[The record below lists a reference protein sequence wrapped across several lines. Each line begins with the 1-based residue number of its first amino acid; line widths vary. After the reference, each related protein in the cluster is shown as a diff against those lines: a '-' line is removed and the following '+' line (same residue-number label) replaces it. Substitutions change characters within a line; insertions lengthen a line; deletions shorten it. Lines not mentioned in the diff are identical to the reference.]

1 MKHQKSKMF
10 INQKLKEKFN
20 EEMVGA
26 ENEPALPG
34 KLQWKKEMAD
44 MFEDMTNPKKIQ
56 ERKLKEK
63 RRSFIKNKTK
73 KFGL

>member
-1 MKHQKSKMF
+1 MLVDKR
-10 INQKLKEKFN
+10 LKDKFN

-26 ENEPALPG
+26 ENEPALPS
-34 KLQWKKEMAD
+34 KLQWKKEMAE
-44 MFEDMTNPKKIQ
+44 MFEDMTNPQKIQ

-63 RRSFIKNKTK
+63 RRSFIINKIK

>member
-1 MKHQKSKMF
+1 MF

-26 ENEPALPG
+26 ENQPALPG
-34 KLQWKKEMAD
+34 KLQWKKELVD
-44 MFEDMTNPKKIQ
+44 MFDNLTNPNKIQ

-63 RRSFIKNKTK
+63 RRSFINNKVK
-73 KFGL
+73 RFGL